1 MSMID
6 AHFVLHYPLKDFF
19 EYRYLGK
26 TALFFNLLWI
36 AVGIA
41 TIYGVYQKIRKF
53 LYPLAILFTLDLFLL
68 ILRDIVVIW
77 INHPWAHVNLLWPY
91 SAVQIIYASLHVM
104 TTLVALGKLFDQETS
119 AQSGPNFVR
128 FKVGPEPERG
138 VRYSI
143 GIASILG
150 TFFMTLSIYSYSDF
164 HFPLEEFYDY
174 RFMGSSALVFGVAW
188 LTASIALLY
197 GIYKE
202 KQPYLYPFVAM
213 FMFDLF
219 LMVARDI
226 AVFWLNLPMHNL
238 ILLNVAVL
246 PVVLL
251 TSIHVMFSMIVLGKM
266 FLHEPKVTS
275 NQAELVVFNEEI
287 QQAPL
292 TQVEA
297 VGDDVA
303 LVED

>member
-1 MSMID
+1 MDRFLRFYI
-6 AHFVLHYPLKDFF
+6 
-19 EYRYLGK
+19 
-26 TALFFNLLWI
+26 
-36 AVGIA
+36 
-41 TIYGVYQKIRKF
+41 KF
-53 LYPLAILFTLDLFLL
+53 L
-68 ILRDIVVIW
+68 
-77 INHPWAHVNLLWPY
+77 
-91 SAVQIIYASLHVM
+91 
-104 TTLVALGKLFDQETS
+104 G
-119 AQSGPNFVR
+119 
-128 FKVGPEPERG
+128 
-138 VRYSI
+138 YSI

-219 LMVARDI
+219 LMVTRDI
-226 AVFWLNLPMHNL
+226 AIFWMNLAWHHTP
-238 ILLNVAVL
+238 LLNVAVL

-251 TSIHVMFSMIVLGKM
+251 TSLHVVFSMIVLGKM
-266 FLHEPKVTS
+266 FVRESNVTS

-292 TQVEA
+292 AEGEA
-297 VGDDVA
+297 VDDDVA